1 MAGNLTTQQQA
12 QAATKVAE
20 AMFGGVTNVVASYS
34 LDQIQAAVA
43 AVDNAFNT
51 TLNAAVIAVG
61 GATTIANGL
70 SSQITASM
78 PGATAAQQTIVAC
91 YTLMKRA
98 GII

>member
-12 QAATKVAE
+12 QAAAKVA
-20 AMFGGVTNVVASYS
+20 AVMFGGVANVVANYS

-61 GATTIANGL
+61 GSTTIINGL
-70 SSQITASM
+70 SAQITASM
-78 PGATAAQQTIVAC
+78 PGATASQQTMVAC